1 MENNIPNFQ
10 FPIELLESVLS
21 KKAENQ
27 GSVEVELKDKETES
41 MPENKPKADPGYVEV
56 PDIGGDITEFLVKK
70 EPSPTR
76 EDKEERAQ
84 QIGLI

>member
-27 GSVEVELKDKETES
+27 GSVEVELKEKEKENAL
-41 MPENKPKADPGYVEV
+41 ENKPKADPGYVEI
-56 PDIGGDITEFLVKK
+56 PDIGGDITEFLIKK
-70 EPSPTR
+70 EPGPTR
-76 EDKEERAQ
+76 EDKEQKAQ